1 MKKSATFL
9 NNHNDKISIQT
20 NRTSKTF
27 EKFKV
32 DKHESAYKN
41 DSNAWPRSTDAVC
54 IVLCNVN
61 SSRFSYILFV
71 PRVDFFEGN
80 MHFLVGRPLL
90 YDEKA
95 PHNGKMAPHRR
106 PVVNKLYVNPR
117 WPLLIRHFSINSL
130 HMDVWNVFLYFTTSI
145 QYEKI
150 TKNDLNRWIFKC

>member
-1 MKKSATFL
+1 MDVIWDKINCWINKEKIWYQAGFRMNLIIEKKVQLFKTTITIKSAY
-9 NNHNDKISIQT
+9 KRIE
-20 NRTSKTF
+20 KTF

-80 MHFLVGRPLL
+80 MHFLVGSHFTTR
-90 YDEKA
+90 KRRT
-95 PHNGKMAPHRR
+95 MA
-106 PVVNKLYVNPR
+106 R
-117 WPLLIRHFSINSL
+117 WPRIGDPSSIN
-130 HMDVWNVFLYFTTSI
+130 FTSI
-145 QYEKI
+145 RA
-150 TKNDLNRWIFKC
+150 DRF